1 MTRRAALRRAML
13 CMTATALASST
24 KVLFGQ
30 NGSLRVPLDQWHDV
44 TFEYKGQRVVV
55 TTAELFAAIQ
65 SGATH

>member
-13 CMTATALASST
+13 LATATALASST

-44 TFEYKGQRVVV
+44 TFEFKGQRVVV
-55 TTAELFAAIQ
+55 PMAEIFAAVQ
-65 SGATH
+65 SGAK